1 MDRLNKKY
9 EKLKNELAGYSGIV
23 VAFSGGVDS
32 TFLLKAAHDALGDR
46 VLAVTASSCSFP
58 KRELDEAKRFC
69 QKNGI
74 RHEIV
79 ASEELDIEG
88 FRSNPKNRCYLCKKE
103 LFTKIW
109 EIART
114 NDLPVVAE
122 GSNTD
127 DDGDYRPG
135 LMAIRELGAKS
146 PLRAAGLSKEDIR
159 ALSRELGLP
168 TAEKPSF
175 ACLASRFPYG
185 ETISEEK
192 LAAVDRAE
200 QLLLDLGFTQVRVR
214 VHGSES
220 GKLARIELLPEDFNK
235 ALELRT
241 EISEKLKSYGFTY
254 VSMDLQ
260 GYRTGSMNETLTAS
274 ERDEA
279 KHNDH

>member
-1 MDRLNKKY
+1 MDQLHEKY
-9 EKLKNELAGYSGIV
+9 EKLKTELAGYGGAA

-32 TFLLKAAHDALGDR
+32 TFLLRAAHDALGDR
-46 VLAVTASSCSFP
+46 ALAVTASSCSFP
-58 KRELDEAKRFC
+58 KRELEEAKRFC
-69 QKNGI
+69 REKGI
-74 RHEIV
+74 RHEVV

-103 LFTKIW
+103 LFTKIR
-109 EIART
+109 EVAKA
-114 NDLPVVAE
+114 NGLPVVAE

-135 LMAIRELGAKS
+135 LIAIRELGAKS
-146 PLRAAGLSKEDIR
+146 PLRDAGLSKEDIR

-214 VHGSES
+214 VHAD
-220 GKLARIELLPEDFNK
+220 GKLARIELLPEEMNRLP
-235 ALELRT
+235 AHRT
-241 EISEKLKSYGFTY
+241 EVSEKLKTFGFTY

-260 GYRTGSMNETLTAS
+260 GYRTGSMNETLTAG
-274 ERDEA
+274 ERETNHA
-279 KHNDH
+279 HG